1 MLILVIGIAIILYIL
16 MLPPDDRA
24 DLLGENRSYISD
36 GIHKLNIT
44 VLLAKEPG
52 TLQYLAE
59 DTVEI
64 DIPSFNLFTKKDAV
78 VLVEFDSIYLS
89 KSLFNYV
96 YRNVTFPLRETE
108 NIDNFVMSFSA
119 PKHEGVLTITLNGNI
134 IMSRE
139 LRNANPEPLR
149 LPAEYLEQMNTLE
162 FSVSGPGMNFWESN
176 EYTIE
181 NIKLTAD
188 VTDFSGQENRQT
200 FLVSKQ
206 EKSLLEEGILNFVID
221 CDVAN
226 SAPLQIFLN
235 NRDIYSGVPD
245 CGTRMRLPPIPSD
258 RILEGENTLR
268 FRSEQ
273 GFYIIYNI
281 EMQLNLEK
289 PIYPTYYFTI
299 EEGDMWEH
307 VDDMTADFNVTLVFS
322 EGEEYKKGEIWLNG
336 HITEI
341 ETRDLVYT
349 RKLNQYARKGNNA
362 IEIRPRSEKLEVTE
376 LQVVFAE

>member
-1 MLILVIGIAIILYIL
+1 
-16 MLPPDDRA
+16 
-24 DLLGENRSYISD
+24 
-36 GIHKLNIT
+36 
-44 VLLAKEPG
+44 
-52 TLQYLAE
+52 
-59 DTVEI
+59 
-64 DIPSFNLFTKKDAV
+64 
-78 VLVEFDSIYLS
+78 
-89 KSLFNYV
+89 
-96 YRNVTFPLRETE
+96 
-108 NIDNFVMSFSA
+108 
-119 PKHEGVLTITLNGNI
+119 
-134 IMSRE
+134 
-139 LRNANPEPLR
+139 
-149 LPAEYLEQMNTLE
+149 
-162 FSVSGPGMNFWESN
+162 
-176 EYTIE
+176 
-181 NIKLTAD
+181 
-188 VTDFSGQENRQT
+188 
-200 FLVSKQ
+200 
-206 EKSLLEEGILNFVID
+206 
-221 CDVAN
+221 VAN

-349 RKLNQYARKGNNA
+349 RKLNSMREGQQRYRDK
-362 IEIRPRSEKLEVTE
+362 
-376 LQVVFAE
+376 AEEREA